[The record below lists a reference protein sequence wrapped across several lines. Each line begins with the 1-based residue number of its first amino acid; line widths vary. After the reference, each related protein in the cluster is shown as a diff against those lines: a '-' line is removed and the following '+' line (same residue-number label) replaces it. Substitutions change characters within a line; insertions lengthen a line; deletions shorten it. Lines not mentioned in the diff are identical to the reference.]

1 MNQSLYAKYAVYTV
15 YKYLCYDDFRR
26 HIYPNPPP
34 GNDIELKEPGC
45 SSDVKVV
52 DKESKQKEPR
62 LFWAMMKAFG
72 MKALVAALFKLVFDI
87 LQFLSPLIMK

>member
-1 MNQSLYAKYAVYTV
+1 M
-15 YKYLCYDDFRR
+15 
-26 HIYPNPPP
+26 
-34 GNDIELKEPGC
+34 ELKEAGC

-52 DKESKQKEPR
+52 GKQCPEGKQKSPR
-62 LFWAMMKAFG
+62 LFWAMVKAFG